1 MTGVFCLEYKG
12 YQRGTRV
19 KETSRIRKACMCL
32 FDGRKD
38 PVDIYRMH
46 YLRNLFCM
54 HKTKTPSIYAVTGGK
69 ITRLFMFY
77 SLCSSSFKSFFTSA
91 LKFFAHVFIMSF
103 LNFIKSLYFISALWC

>member
-54 HKTKTPSIYAVTGGK
+54 HKTKTPSIYADLLQCLSLVV
-69 ITRLFMFY
+69 RLQDY
-77 SLCSSSFKSFFTSA
+77 SCFILYA
-91 LKFFAHVFIMSF
+91 LLHLKVF
-103 LNFIKSLYFISALWC
+103 LLLH